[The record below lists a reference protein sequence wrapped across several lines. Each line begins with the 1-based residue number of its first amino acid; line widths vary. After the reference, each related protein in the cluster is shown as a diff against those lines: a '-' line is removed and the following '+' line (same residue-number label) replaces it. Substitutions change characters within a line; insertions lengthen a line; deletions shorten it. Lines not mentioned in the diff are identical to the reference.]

1 MSTKMYVFRASVI
14 STLLYGCET
23 WTTTFQTRRKLRGFI
38 MMCLPVISRVTR
50 WQQQLWHLHNDVLR
64 AWLGVP
70 DIVALITQSQLR
82 WLGHVARMPVNRL
95 PRRILSAFLPDSVGT
110 QRPPGRLKGK
120 WYRQTLIEALRTG
133 DIAMNAWMQLAAQ
146 NQGRDWK
153 LSTRRVAVWFKPHR
167 PKQGIEPPCRDRE
180 TKSILGPSPAV
191 VDKSFA
197 AAVVRAQNWINDQ
210 DTPAAGFF
218 KLESPVSGCVC
229 SKSCVVVWG

>member
-1 MSTKMYVFRASVI
+1 
-14 STLLYGCET
+14 
-23 WTTTFQTRRKLRGFI
+23 

-95 PRRILSAFLPDSVGT
+95 PKRILSAFLPDSVGT

-146 NQGRDWK
+146 NKGVIGSFPRD
-153 LSTRRVAVWFKPHR
+153 
-167 PKQGIEPPCRDRE
+167 G
-180 TKSILGPSPAV
+180 
-191 VDKSFA
+191 
-197 AAVVRAQNWINDQ
+197 
-210 DTPAAGFF
+210 
-218 KLESPVSGCVC
+218 
-229 SKSCVVVWG
+229 